1 MAQKTFEQS
10 MKQLEQI
17 VQELEDGD
25 LPLEKAIKK
34 FEEGIKLTK
43 LCSEKLDETEKKI
56 SILLKNAE
64 GQMIEKPFNAED
76 ETDDDQGIMFDLN
89 VYLAEKIER
98 INAAIEYI
106 LKTKKSFLGPF
117 FWDGTFFLGMVTR
130 V

>member
-56 SILLKNAE
+56 SVLLKNTE
-64 GQMIEKPFNAED
+64 GQLTEKPLVAED
-76 ETDDDQGIMFDLN
+76 ETDDD
-89 VYLAEKIER
+89 
-98 INAAIEYI
+98 
-106 LKTKKSFLGPF
+106 
-117 FWDGTFFLGMVTR
+117 
-130 V
+130 